1 LDERQSEA
9 IHIPDLA
16 KDLLEQISFE
26 ARESEYVDVKSGVSA
41 RMSITA
47 FQNLLSTAE
56 RRALLS
62 GDAKTAVR
70 LSDFIGVIPAITGKV
85 ELVYEGEQEGADFVA
100 NALLDSA
107 IKTLFPRYFPKV
119 EKLQKQE
126 EETPYDD
133 LISWFFN
140 SDGFELLDDFNDKDY
155 RAKLDEVTP
164 LDTLLADYQPDIEKE
179 DIYFEKEFILW
190 GLTQFKKLS
199 KYRYSEGLQFKDPYG
214 SYISGL

>member
-1 LDERQSEA
+1 V
-9 IHIPDLA
+9 PDLA

-47 FQNLLSTAE
+47 FENLLSTAE
-56 RRALLS
+56 RRSLLA
-62 GDAKTAVR
+62 GDDTTTVR

-100 NALLDSA
+100 NTLIDEA
-107 IKTLFPRYFPKV
+107 IKTLFPKYFPKI
-119 EKLQKQE
+119 EKLEKQG

-140 SDGFELLDDFNDKDY
+140 GDGFELLDDYDDATYK
-155 RAKLDEVTP
+155 AKLDEVTP
-164 LDTLLADYQPDIEKE
+164 LDALLADYQPDIDKR
-179 DIYFEKEFILW
+179 DVYFEKEFILW
-190 GLTQFKKLS
+190 GLVQFKKLS
-199 KYRYSEGLQFKDPYG
+199 KYRYSEGLQIKDPYG